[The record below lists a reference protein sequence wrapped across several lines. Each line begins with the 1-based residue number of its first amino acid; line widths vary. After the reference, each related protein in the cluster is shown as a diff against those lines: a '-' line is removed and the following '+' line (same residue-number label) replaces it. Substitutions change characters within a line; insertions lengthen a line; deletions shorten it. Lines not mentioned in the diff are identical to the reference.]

1 MPILVRKRFLFVLS
15 SLHCSAYLIKR
26 FNYSAAPSVCSRD
39 VMPYPEMMIIV
50 LEMCENKLMG
60 TEPFGRSSGA
70 FNLYAEEAHF
80 ESPLPPDTD
89 CF

>member
-1 MPILVRKRFLFVLS
+1 
-15 SLHCSAYLIKR
+15 
-26 FNYSAAPSVCSRD
+26 
-39 VMPYPEMMIIV
+39 MPYPEMMIIV